1 MDPVSLIQGMIMADN
16 SILDPSIIYCNT
28 ISLYW
33 FKMKC
38 YASGHSCLRHISQ
51 FTVSQR
57 HQSGVSE
64 TCNSA
69 PSPTKPTLSRSKEAT
84 NEVVLVFLKQ
94 TSKLFSAGLV
104 LNHSRLM
111 LFFYVS
117 FLKKLLN
124 GCFVQLSYFIAN
136 LDETIYFA

>member
-69 PSPTKPTLSRSKEAT
+69 PSPTKPTLGRSKEAT
-84 NEVVLVFLKQ
+84 NEVVLVFFL
-94 TSKLFSAGLV
+94 SKL
-104 LNHSRLM
+104 LNYSLQGQY
-111 LFFYVS
+111 LITVDQCCFLCFF
-117 FLKKLLN
+117 FKKLVN

-136 LDETIYFA
+136 LDEIIYFA

>member
-69 PSPTKPTLSRSKEAT
+69 PSPTKPTLGRSKEAT
-84 NEVVLVFLKQ
+84 NKVVLVFFL
-94 TSKLFSAGLV
+94 SKL
-104 LNHSRLM
+104 LNYSLQGQY
-111 LFFYVS
+111 LITVDQCCFLCF
-117 FLKKLLN
+117 FLKKLVN